1 MIKKAKEKKVN
12 EMVNFVN
19 TFLSYVVLTLVF
31 AAVMGVSVF
40 AGIFLRKRKN
50 AKMEQAAEA
59 VQGE

>member
-1 MIKKAKEKKVN
+1 
-12 EMVNFVN
+12 MVNFVN
-19 TFLSYVVLTLVF
+19 TFLSYAVLTLVF

-50 AKMEQAAEA
+50 AKMEQTAEA